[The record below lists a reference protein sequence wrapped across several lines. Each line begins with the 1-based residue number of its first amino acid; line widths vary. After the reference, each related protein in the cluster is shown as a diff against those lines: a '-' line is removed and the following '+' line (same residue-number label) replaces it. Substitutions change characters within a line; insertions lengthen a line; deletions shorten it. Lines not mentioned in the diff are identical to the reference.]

1 MTTIE
6 DRKTQ
11 LETRREEL
19 VQRLRQVEAEFAA
32 HTSRDWEEQATENE
46 DDEVLEGL
54 GAAAE
59 AEIARI
65 DAALERIGAGE
76 YGFCM
81 KCGAEISAARLDVL
95 PYTPFCVDCAR

>member
-1 MTTIE
+1 MTTIQ

-11 LETRREEL
+11 LEARREEL
-19 VQRLRQVEAEFAA
+19 VQRLQQVAAEFAE
-32 HTSRDWEEQATENE
+32 HTSRDWQDQAAENE

-65 DAALERIGAGE
+65 DAALERIAAGE

-81 KCGAEISAARLDVL
+81 KCGAEISSARLDVL